1 MGLRS
6 SVARSRGSGD
16 ERGCAVVVARARLLA
31 CACGHATCA
40 AAAADDDD
48 ARGDRRSDASRAFL
62 GALGAV
68 AGSPSSERA
77 SSSSAFGADKRCALT
92 GEVAADPAAASA
104 AGSEGVLRHGCAKCS
119 LRAAAAGRRA
129 GKSMVSTSTWSVPD
143 GVHRNETRCA
153 RLRCAAAPSSR
164 SSWATSVSN
173 GTESTWCL
181 RRSSSH
187 EASASNER
195 ATAPTVSNG
204 RAVSTVMLR
213 GSSSGLLI
221 GVSGARGDALSRA
234 KSDKVD
240 TSVNAF

>member
-92 GEVAADPAAASA
+92 GEVAPLLQLVVYV
-104 AGSEGVLRHGCAKCS
+104 SEMEKAMMMFHLDFA
-119 LRAAAAGRRA
+119 
-129 GKSMVSTSTWSVPD
+129 
-143 GVHRNETRCA
+143 TR
-153 RLRCAAAPSSR
+153 
-164 SSWATSVSN
+164 
-173 GTESTWCL
+173 
-181 RRSSSH
+181 
-187 EASASNER
+187 
-195 ATAPTVSNG
+195 
-204 RAVSTVMLR
+204 
-213 GSSSGLLI
+213 
-221 GVSGARGDALSRA
+221 
-234 KSDKVD
+234 
-240 TSVNAF
+240 